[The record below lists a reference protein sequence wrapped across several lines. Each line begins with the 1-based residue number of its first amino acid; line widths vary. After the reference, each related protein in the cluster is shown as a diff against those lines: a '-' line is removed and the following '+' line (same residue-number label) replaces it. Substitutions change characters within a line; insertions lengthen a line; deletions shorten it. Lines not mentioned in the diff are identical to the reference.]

1 VPIVQQWE
9 EREAAYRQITLSF
22 AAEFMASDDTGA
34 GMSLTSP
41 HPHARSWV
49 QVLVHGCDRP
59 QFSLHSQ
66 RVDAIF
72 FL

>member
-1 VPIVQQWE
+1 MPIVQQWE

-41 HPHARSWV
+41 SMPGSWV
-49 QVLVHGCDRP
+49 QVPVHGCDRP
-59 QFSLHSQ
+59 RFSLYSQ
-66 RVDAIF
+66 
-72 FL
+72 